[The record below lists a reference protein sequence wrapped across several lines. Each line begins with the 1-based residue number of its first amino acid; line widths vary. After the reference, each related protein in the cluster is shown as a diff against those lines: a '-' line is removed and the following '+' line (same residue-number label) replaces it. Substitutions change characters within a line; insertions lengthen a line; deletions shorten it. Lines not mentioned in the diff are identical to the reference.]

1 MKNRKWLNLGFN
13 YDSNIVQSNR
23 ASLPVMPFPEESL
36 RLSTLAPRLFS
47 DQSPVAAPEPVQGNL
62 FLQNKDQTN
71 SNQESEF
78 LRFQQEQ
85 SFQQETLQ
93 PNQQE
98 FLPQEEQLR
107 QQVHF
112 LEESKTEER

>member
-1 MKNRKWLNLGFN
+1 
-13 YDSNIVQSNR
+13 
-23 ASLPVMPFPEESL
+23 MPFPEESL

-47 DQSPVAAPEPVQGNL
+47 DQSSVAAPEPVQGNL
-62 FLQNKDQTN
+62 FLQNQDQTN

-85 SFQQETLQ
+85 SFQQEALQ

-98 FLPQEEQLR
+98 SLPQEEQLR
-107 QQVHF
+107 QQMQF

>member
-1 MKNRKWLNLGFN
+1 
-13 YDSNIVQSNR
+13 
-23 ASLPVMPFPEESL
+23 MPFPEESL

-47 DQSPVAAPEPVQGNL
+47 DQPVQGNL
-62 FLQNKDQTN
+62 FLQNQDQTN

-85 SFQQETLQ
+85 SFQQEALQ

-98 FLPQEEQLR
+98 ALQLNQQEALQPNQQESLPQEEQLR
-107 QQVHF
+107 QQMQF